1 MSSFKVFDIAGSGM
15 SAESVRLNT
24 VASNLANAD
33 SVSGDPSQ
41 VYQAKHPVFQSV
53 QALGAAAI
61 GAAANQLS
69 QQASASVKVSGIA
82 SNTAAPE
89 ARYDPSNPLA
99 NSDGYV
105 YSSNVNVVEEM
116 TDMISASRSYQN
128 NVEVMNTA
136 RNMML
141 DTLKLGQ
148 S

>member
-33 SVSGDPSQ
+33 SVSGDPTQ

-53 QALGAAAI
+53 QALGAAA
-61 GAAANQLS
+61 S
-69 QQASASVKVSGIA
+69 QMEEQASASVRVLGIA
-82 SNTAAPE
+82 NNTAAPE
-89 ARYDPSNPLA
+89 SRYDPSNPLA
-99 NSDGYV
+99 NSEGYV

-136 RNMML
+136 RNLML

>member
-33 SVSGDPSQ
+33 SVSGDPTQ

-53 QALGAAAI
+53 QALGVAASKIAD
-61 GAAANQLS
+61 
-69 QQASASVKVSGIA
+69 QASASVKVLGVVA
-82 SNTAAPE
+82 NTAAPE
-89 ARYDPSNPLA
+89 TRYDPSNPLA
-99 NSDGYV
+99 NADGYV
-105 YSSNVNVVEEM
+105 YGPNVNVVEEM

-136 RNMML
+136 RNLML

-148 S
+148 